1 MTALPEVTGFD
12 ATDVEVTV
20 LIRVSAPGT
29 RVADTAGRLAAALR
43 SALDLPGA
51 DVVVDLPVVRV
62 DPLLRIL
69 VDSRR
74 VLHRGVPVE
83 LTRLEFDLL
92 HHLCAN
98 PRKVHRRT
106 ALMASVWGTTS
117 TVDTRTVDVHVR
129 RIRHKL
135 GEAASIITTVRGV
148 GYRVDH
154 AGEVVV
160 ERDAPAG

>member
-1 MTALPEVTGFD
+1 MTALPEVT
-12 ATDVEVTV
+12 DVEVRV
-20 LIRVSAPGT
+20 VIRVSAGGA

-51 DVVVDLPVVRV
+51 DVVVDPPVARAE
-62 DPLLRIL
+62 PELRIL

-74 VLHRGVPVE
+74 VLLRGVPVG

-98 PRKVHRRT
+98 PHRVHRRT
-106 ALMASVWGTTS
+106 ALMANVWGTKS
-117 TVDTRTVDVHVR
+117 VVDTRTVDVHVR

-135 GEAASIITTVRGV
+135 GQAASIITTVRGV

-154 AGEVVV
+154 AGLVAV
-160 ERDAPAG
+160 ERDAPIG

>member
-1 MTALPEVTGFD
+1 MTALREVTDVD
-12 ATDVEVTV
+12 AADVEVTV
-20 LIRVSAPGT
+20 VIRVSGPGT
-29 RVADTAGRLAAALR
+29 RAADTAGRLAAALR

-51 DVVVDLPVVRV
+51 DVVVDLPVARAEPV
-62 DPLLRIL
+62 LRIL

-98 PRKVHRRT
+98 PRRVHRRT
-106 ALMASVWGTTS
+106 ALMASVWGTKS
-117 TVDTRTVDVHVR
+117 IVDTRTVDVHVR

-135 GEAASIITTVRGV
+135 GDAASVITTVRGV

-154 AGEVVV
+154 GGEVVV
-160 ERDAPAG
+160 ERDAPAR

>member
-12 ATDVEVTV
+12 AADVEVTV
-20 LIRVSAPGT
+20 LIRVSAPAA
-29 RVADTAGRLAAALR
+29 RVADTAGRLAEALR
-43 SALDLPGA
+43 SALDLPRS
-51 DVVVDLPVVRV
+51 DVVVDLPVARARPVLRV
-62 DPLLRIL
+62 L

-98 PRKVHRRT
+98 PHRVHRRA

-129 RIRHKL
+129 RLRHKL